1 MELNQPGITKIVQ
14 KLLNRGL
21 LSAEKDESDS
31 RRKYIQVTQSG
42 LAELQ
47 SVYKSLG
54 PDVTAWFTQWDAQT
68 MIDFNERLG
77 VLNAWLDKNRDI
89 FGQ

>member
-14 KLLNRGL
+14 KLLSRGL

-31 RRKYIQVTQSG
+31 RRKYLQVTPEG

-47 SVYKSLG
+47 SIYKSLA
-54 PDVTAWFTQWDAQT
+54 PDVTAWFTEWDSK
-68 MIDFNERLG
+68 MMENFNQHLARLST
-77 VLNAWLDKNRDI
+77 WLDKNRDVV
-89 FGQ
+89 GE